1 MAEERVQTRLVPI
14 LAADVAGYIRLMRVN
29 EAATQARLY
38 ERLNDVITPFLAD
51 NRARLVKFVGDG
63 ILIEFNSVVNA
74 VRCAVNIQ
82 NGVAAR
88 QAREL
93 DYNRLQIRKKINLG
107 DVAVEGDDI
116 DVDGVYFTTRLEN
129 QFEVII

>member
-1 MAEERVQTRLVPI
+1 VAEERVQTRLVPI